1 MSTLEWWA
9 RLEHGGKRVHVLTK
23 LQMQYIDIDVF
34 HKHSIE
40 ERAVA
45 LTFPEPRRESSSHC
59 SQQQVDQTYLL
70 KNFRQTRLER
80 YDDWQLLNKY
90 KSDFN
95 FSNRH
100 SWVYIFEW
108 RKRYQGFK
116 NILISHVDLCWTL
129 VGFFW
134 FEDSLGEHHEK
145 VDWAHDEDTSP
156 EPDNSDD
163 DWLEKRDN
171 DNIYQDV
178 VSHLSWMCDVSP
190 HTCHMCPPQ
199 PQCLLSQDEISKIF
213 LILPWNLCSIWSS
226 LTPLNSLNLIHLHYH
241 PQLPLIL
248 HSQYF
253 HNPPQQNLRYQHN
266 EQCSASNTVPVSE
279 SNILLLFPP
288 FKYLCRN
295 QRHNSEQ

>member
-9 RLEHGGKRVHVLTK
+9 RLEALECTYWPSFRC
-23 LQMQYIDIDVF
+23 
-34 HKHSIE
+34 SILILMSFINTQLRSE
-40 ERAVA
+40 QLLSLSMNPGERAPATAVSNK
-45 LTFPEPRRESSSHC
+45 LIKHI
-59 SQQQVDQTYLL
+59 LL
-70 KNFRQTRLER
+70 KNFRQTQLER

-90 KSDFN
+90 KCDFN
-95 FSNRH
+95 FSNRD

-145 VDWAHDEDTSP
+145 VDWAHDEDSSP

-190 HTCHMCPPQ
+190 HTCHMCHVSSSVTMFIVTGWNIKNISHLTLKS
-199 PQCLLSQDEISKIF
+199 LLDMKLSDSSK
-213 LILPWNLCSIWSS
+213 LTESDSSS
-226 LTPLNSLNLIHLHYH
+226 LS
-241 PQLPLIL
+241 
-248 HSQYF
+248 S
-253 HNPPQQNLRYQHN
+253 
-266 EQCSASNTVPVSE
+266 SASSD
-279 SNILLLFPP
+279 SSFSM
-288 FKYLCRN
+288 F
-295 QRHNSEQ
+295 S

>member
-9 RLEHGGKRVHVLTK
+9 RLEALECTYWPSFRC
-23 LQMQYIDIDVF
+23 
-34 HKHSIE
+34 SILILMSFINTQLRSE
-40 ERAVA
+40 QLLSLSLNPGERAPATAVSNK
-45 LTFPEPRRESSSHC
+45 LIKHI
-59 SQQQVDQTYLL
+59 LL

-90 KSDFN
+90 KCD
-95 FSNRH
+95 FSNRN
-100 SWVYIFEW
+100 SWVYIFKW

-129 VGFFW
+129 IGFFW

-199 PQCLLSQDEISKIF
+199 QQCLLSQDEISKIF

-226 LTPLNSLNLIHLHYH
+226 LIPLNSLNLIHLHYH

-248 HSQYF
+248 HSQCF
-253 HNPPQQNLRYQHN
+253 HNPPQQNLRYQHQHN
-266 EQCSASNTVPVSE
+266 ERCSAGNTVPISE
-279 SNILLLFPP
+279 SNILLLFSP